1 MNSSQKTL
9 EILIETE
16 RVADKILQN
25 KQEIIA
31 LDKRRQDTREAIRKV
46 EQSDEN
52 KTWLTVGSLLI
63 KMTKE
68 KALELLTKGWFFWFN
83 IISDF

>member
-1 MNSSQKTL
+1 MNSSEKTL
-9 EILIETE
+9 DILIETE

-46 EQSDEN
+46 EQSDET

-68 KALELLTKGWFFWFN
+68 KALELLTKGIIFYIYNFFP
-83 IISDF
+83 D